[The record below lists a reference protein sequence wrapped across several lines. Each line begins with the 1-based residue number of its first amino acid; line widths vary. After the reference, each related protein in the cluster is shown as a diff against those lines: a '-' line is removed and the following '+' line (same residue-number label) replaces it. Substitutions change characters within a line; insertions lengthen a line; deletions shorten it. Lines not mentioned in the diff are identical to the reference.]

1 MLVLSRKRLES
12 VVVGGAAG
20 FERLLKVT
28 VLELKGNSVRL
39 GFEVDSSVPVHRWE
53 VWEKIRAEGQT
64 RQSSGGPRGAGG
76 LIASRYCRSWEAR
89 TESGLT

>member
-12 VVVGGAAG
+12 VVVGGAVG

-28 VLELKGNSVRL
+28 VLELRGGSVRL

-53 VWEKIRAEGQT
+53 VWEKIRACGQPDSPPGDPT
-64 RQSSGGPRGAGG
+64 APVV
-76 LIASRYCRSWEAR
+76 
-89 TESGLT
+89 